1 MILAGPARAA
11 QGMPVK
17 IFSGV
22 DYIVEKSVN
31 RFVKDVRVVDVRV
44 SSHAHKDTSR
54 VTVLVLYEGG
64 ENLPPHA
71 SGPGLGGS
79 GGGPTV

>member
-1 MILAGPARAA
+1 
-11 QGMPVK
+11 MPVR

-22 DYIVEKSVN
+22 DYVVEKSVN
-31 RFVKDVRVVDVRV
+31 SFVKNVRVVDVRI

-64 ENLPPHA
+64 ENLPAHA
-71 SGPGLGGS
+71 SGPGLGGA
-79 GGGPTV
+79 GPTA

>member
-1 MILAGPARAA
+1 
-11 QGMPVK
+11 MPVK

-44 SSHAHKDTSR
+44 SSHSHKDSSR
-54 VTVLVLYEGG
+54 VTVLILYEGG
-64 ENLPPHA
+64 EGLPAHA
-71 SGPGLGGS
+71 SGPGLQ